1 MRVVEKFVSIN
12 GEGQR
17 AGEPAA
23 FVRFQGCN
31 LCCSWCDTKWAN
43 VPDCPYEEM
52 SPAEVAAW
60 ADETGITNVTLTG
73 GEPLLQKEMGELL
86 PLLLADKKH
95 RVEIETNGSVD
106 IAPFCEKDRPAFTL
120 DYKLPGSGCEARMN
134 TANYGLL
141 RSEDTVKFV
150 IGSREDLERAKE
162 IMEQYGLI
170 GRCQVYLSPVFG
182 QIEPA
187 EMAEF
192 LTEHRMNGVRMQ
204 IQIHKVIWDPEKRGV

>member
-106 IAPFCEKDRPAFTL
+106 ISPFCIKARPAFTL

-141 RSEDTVKFV
+141 RPEDTVKFV

-204 IQIHKVIWDPEKRGV
+204 IQIHKVIWDPNRRGV

>member
-43 VPDCPYEEM
+43 EPDCPYEEM

-141 RSEDTVKFV
+141 RPEDTVKFV

-187 EMAEF
+187 EMAAF
-192 LTEHRMNGVRMQ
+192 LTEHRMNGGRMQ

>member
-43 VPDCPYEEM
+43 EPDCPYEEM

-170 GRCQVYLSPVFG
+170 GRCQVYISPVFG

>member
-43 VPDCPYEEM
+43 EPDCPYEEM

-141 RSEDTVKFV
+141 RPEDTVKFV

>member
-1 MRVVEKFVSIN
+1 
-12 GEGQR
+12 
-17 AGEPAA
+17 
-23 FVRFQGCN
+23 
-31 LCCSWCDTKWAN
+31 
-43 VPDCPYEEM
+43 
-52 SPAEVAAW
+52 
-60 ADETGITNVTLTG
+60 
-73 GEPLLQKEMGELL
+73 MGELL

-95 RVEIETNGSVD
+95 RVEVETNGSVD
-106 IAPFCEKDRPAFTL
+106 ISPFCIKARPAFTL

-170 GRCQVYLSPVFG
+170 GRCQVYISPVFG

-204 IQIHKVIWDPEKRGV
+204 IQIHRVIWDPEKRGV

>member
-43 VPDCPYEEM
+43 EPDCPYEEM

-86 PLLLADKKH
+86 PMLLADGKH

-141 RSEDTVKFV
+141 RPEDTVKFV

-170 GRCQVYLSPVFG
+170 GRCQVYISPVFG

>member
-43 VPDCPYEEM
+43 EPDCPYEEM

>member
-43 VPDCPYEEM
+43 EPDCPYEEM

-73 GEPLLQKEMGELL
+73 GEPLLQSPFLRAFIDYVREAGKTWRFAVETSLAVPEENLALLL
-86 PLLLADKKH
+86 PGPGEEPFV
-95 RVEIETNGSVD
+95 REWIVD
-106 IAPFCEKDRPAFTL
+106 VKDMNPDLYEAYTAKSPA
-120 DYKLPGSGCEARMN
+120 
-134 TANYGLL
+134 LL
-141 RSEDTVKFV
+141 RHNLEILAARCPDTVTLRLPRIPGFNTDADRDRSEK
-150 IGSREDLERAKE
+150 ELRAMGFKNFDRFDY
-162 IMEQYGLI
+162 IL
-170 GRCQVYLSPVFG
+170 
-182 QIEPA
+182 
-187 EMAEF
+187 
-192 LTEHRMNGVRMQ
+192 
-204 IQIHKVIWDPEKRGV
+204 PEKP

>member
-187 EMAEF
+187 EMAAF

-204 IQIHKVIWDPEKRGV
+204 IQIHKVISDPEKRGV

>member
-43 VPDCPYEEM
+43 EPDCPYEEM

-106 IAPFCEKDRPAFTL
+106 ISPFCIKARPAFTL

-141 RSEDTVKFV
+141 RPEDTVKFV

>member
-1 MRVVEKFVSIN
+1 MRVAERFVSIN

-31 LCCSWCDTKWAN
+31 LCCSWCDTSWAN
-43 VPDCPYEEM
+43 APDCPYEEM

-73 GEPLLQKEMGELL
+73 GEPLLQKEMGELIR
-86 PLLLADKKH
+86 LLLAGGQH

-106 IAPFCEKDRPAFTL
+106 IKPFCGKDRPAFTL
-120 DYKLPGSGCEARMN
+120 DYKLPGSGCEAQMN
-134 TANYGLL
+134 TANYELL
-141 RSEDTVKFV
+141 RPEDTVKFV
-150 IGSREDLERAKE
+150 IGSREDMVRAEE
-162 IMEQYGLI
+162 IMKTYGLI

-187 EMAEF
+187 EMAAF

>member
-43 VPDCPYEEM
+43 EPDCPYEEM

-106 IAPFCEKDRPAFTL
+106 ISPFCIKARPAFTL

>member
-187 EMAEF
+187 EMAAF

>member
-1 MRVVEKFVSIN
+1 M
-12 GEGQR
+12 
-17 AGEPAA
+17 
-23 FVRFQGCN
+23 
-31 LCCSWCDTKWAN
+31 
-43 VPDCPYEEM
+43 
-52 SPAEVAAW
+52 
-60 ADETGITNVTLTG
+60 
-73 GEPLLQKEMGELL
+73 
-86 PLLLADKKH
+86 
-95 RVEIETNGSVD
+95 EIETNGSVD

-141 RSEDTVKFV
+141 RPEDTVKFV

>member
-95 RVEIETNGSVD
+95 RVEVETNGSVD

-120 DYKLPGSGCEARMN
+120 DYKLPGSGCEATMN
-134 TANYGLL
+134 TDNYGLL
-141 RSEDTVKFV
+141 RPEDTVKFV

>member
-141 RSEDTVKFV
+141 RPEDTVKFV

>member
-95 RVEIETNGSVD
+95 RVEVETNGSVD